1 MRFSSVNLLIVSVK
15 TISMLTK
22 ILIFIPDCP
31 LPHNSSCNVHL
42 ADLTQLS
49 GAPAVVVLLNITTLH
64 QSLLG
69 TWQVRI
75 ILSYSVSLKKN
86 YFRFVQVR
94 AHHVLLP
101 LCNWD
106 NKIIPPTNQGAPL
119 LLCPKACPSTR
130 HCKIYKIILCSSIC
144 FHLHFLLHPQL
155 CHTIQRQSPVCS
167 SSICY

>member
-1 MRFSSVNLLIVSVK
+1 MFLAKTLKENKKHKQKYWRKIKTALWGGVRGFMRFSSVKLLIGSVK
-15 TISMLTK
+15 TDSMLTK

-75 ILSYSVSLKKN
+75 ILSYSVFYKKKL
-86 YFRFVQVR
+86 FQIC
-94 AHHVLLP
+94 P
-101 LCNWD
+101 GKSSPC
-106 NKIIPPTNQGAPL
+106 PTSAM
-119 LLCPKACPSTR
+119 
-130 HCKIYKIILCSSIC
+130 
-144 FHLHFLLHPQL
+144 QL
-155 CHTIQRQSPVCS
+155 G
-167 SSICY
+167 